1 MSVSVPSKSNGS
13 SQDGLRVSLYD
24 RVLSMVLAA
33 LVLVGLS
40 VLILLALWLT
50 SRFFVSRAAVPV
62 VLEQVGTSDSPLS
75 EQRDLGAPELDQT
88 DLFEPQVTERLAA
101 VADAVSA
108 QPAMFGDPMPG
119 REAAEGGG
127 GGMQGGVERRWEGTF
142 MRGNTLETYAR
153 QLDFFQIE
161 LGVLEPGN
169 RVTYAY
175 NLVKPKP
182 DRRTGSADA
191 EKRYYLTWRGGEL
204 IEADREL
211 LARAGIDAQG
221 RVILKFLPPEV
232 EAQLAHLEK
241 QHAGG
246 EADHV
251 RRTRFG
257 ISPHGNGYRFRVTD
271 QMFR

>member
-1 MSVSVPSKSNGS
+1 MPSKSNGS
-13 SQDGLRVSLYD
+13 SQYGLRVSLYD

-50 SRFFVSRAAVPV
+50 SRLFVSRAAVPV
-62 VLEQVGTSDSPLS
+62 VLEQVGASDSPLS
-75 EQRDLGAPELDQT
+75 EQRDLDAPELDQT
-88 DLFEPQVTERLAA
+88 DLFEPQVAERLAA

-119 REAAEGGG
+119 RQASAGGG
-127 GGMQGGVERRWEGTF
+127 GGMQGGVERQWEVTF

-182 DRRTGSADA
+182 DTRTGPADA

-211 LARAGIDAQG
+211 LARAGIDSQG

-232 EAQLAHLEK
+232 EAQLAQLEK
-241 QHAGG
+241 LHAGG
-246 EADHV
+246 EADQV

-257 ISPHGNGYRFRVTD
+257 ISPHGKGYRFRVTD
-271 QMFR
+271 QAFR

>member
-1 MSVSVPSKSNGS
+1 MNASDS
-13 SQDGLRVSLYD
+13 SHADRLPKYGLRVSNYD
-24 RVLSMVLAA
+24 RVLSAVLAA
-33 LVLVGLS
+33 VLLVGTA

-50 SRFFVSRAAVPV
+50 SRLFLGQAAVPV
-62 VLEQVGTSDSPLS
+62 VLEQIGSSDSPLS
-75 EQRDLGAPELDQT
+75 DQRDLDSPELDQT
-88 DLFEPQVTERLAA
+88 DLVEPQITERLASI
-101 VADAVSA
+101 ADAVSS
-108 QPAMFGDPMPG
+108 QPALIGDPTPG
-119 REAAEGGG
+119 QAASSAGG
-127 GGMQGGVERRWEGTF
+127 GGMQGGTQRRWELTF
-142 MRGNTLETYAR
+142 MQGNTLESYAR

-175 NLVKPKP
+175 HLVKPKP
-182 DRRTGSADA
+182 DTRTGPADA

-211 LARAGIDAQG
+211 LARAGIDHQG

-241 QHAGG
+241 LHAGG
-246 EADHV
+246 EADRV

-257 ISPHGNGYRFRVTD
+257 ISPHGKGYRFRVTD
-271 QMFR
+271 QAFR